1 MKRSQAQII
10 REYGPFPGVDAVHGL
25 TYDGRQVWFATGGK
39 LLALDPDSGA
49 TTREIEV
56 AANAGTA
63 FDGTHL
69 YQIADGRIQKIEP
82 GSGRVVST
90 IPAPGA
96 GEDSGLAWA
105 EGCLWVGEYRQR
117 KIHQVDPADGRV
129 LRTPRIRPL
138 RHGRDVGGRTA
149 VARYLGERR
158 ERTAAGRRPHRRRA
172 AKRGDARGHG
182 RIRIGVGWRRPLFLR
197 RRRQRQA
204 QGGAA
209 SGSGGRR
216 CARGQDA
223 GGIVRRIARDAPAL
237 LAGVGRPTSG
247 SYRAGPPDPTRRF
260 SVPA

>member
-105 EGCLWVGEYRQR
+105 EGSLWVGVYRQR

-129 LRTPRIRPL
+129 LRTLSSDRYVTGVTWVDGQLWHGTWENDASEL
-138 RHGRDVGGRTA
+138 RQVDARTGDVLQSVEMPAGMG
-149 VARYLGERR
+149 VSGLESDG
-158 ERTAAGRRPHRRRA
+158 AGRFFCGGGDSGKLRA
-172 AKRGDARGHG
+172 
-182 RIRIGVGWRRPLFLR
+182 VRRP
-197 RRRQRQA
+197 A
-204 QGGAA
+204 QE
-209 SGSGGRR
+209 
-216 CARGQDA
+216 
-223 GGIVRRIARDAPAL
+223 
-237 LAGVGRPTSG
+237 AGVAPVRNMPAES
-247 SYRAGPPDPTRRF
+247 SAG
-260 SVPA
+260 

>member
-105 EGCLWVGEYRQR
+105 EGSLWVGVYRQR

-129 LRTPRIRPL
+129 LRTLSSDRYVTGVTWVDGQLWHGTWENDASEL
-138 RHGRDVGGRTA
+138 RRVDARTGDVLQSVEMPAGMG
-149 VARYLGERR
+149 VSGLESDG
-158 ERTAAGRRPHRRRA
+158 AGRFFCGGGDSGKLRA
-172 AKRGDARGHG
+172 
-182 RIRIGVGWRRPLFLR
+182 VRRP
-197 RRRQRQA
+197 A
-204 QGGAA
+204 QE
-209 SGSGGRR
+209 
-216 CARGQDA
+216 A
-223 GGIVRRIARDAPAL
+223 GDAPAGKM
-237 LAGVGRPTSG
+237 LAES
-247 SYRAGPPDPTRRF
+247 SAG
-260 SVPA
+260 

>member
-10 REYGPFPGVDAVHGL
+10 REYGPFSGVDAVHGL

-105 EGCLWVGEYRQR
+105 EGSLWVGVYRQR

-129 LRTPRIRPL
+129 LRTLSSDRYVTGVTWVDGQLWHGTWENDASEL
-138 RHGRDVGGRTA
+138 RRVDARTGDVLQSVEMPAGMG
-149 VARYLGERR
+149 VSGLESDG
-158 ERTAAGRRPHRRRA
+158 AGRFFCGGGDSGKLRA
-172 AKRGDARGHG
+172 
-182 RIRIGVGWRRPLFLR
+182 VRRP
-197 RRRQRQA
+197 A
-204 QGGAA
+204 QE
-209 SGSGGRR
+209 
-216 CARGQDA
+216 A
-223 GGIVRRIARDAPAL
+223 GDAPAGKMPAESS
-237 LAGVGRPTSG
+237 AG
-247 SYRAGPPDPTRRF
+247 
-260 SVPA
+260 